1 MYNVCDVLGF
11 CIFQIQESLIEC
23 AKQQNLELR
32 FCQELAAAVA
42 QKASSLAGRK
52 VLSADLLNI
61 YFIGDRVEYRFFE
74 PPTGNENLFEKSSTS

>member
-1 MYNVCDVLGF
+1 MAFSQSVRTLSNVSSLVNVYQFLQATTLLY
-11 CIFQIQESLIEC
+11 IFQIQESLIEC

-52 VLSADLLNI
+52 LLL
-61 YFIGDRVEYRFFE
+61 
-74 PPTGNENLFEKSSTS
+74 TC